1 MRCEESLG
9 RVAIGLGRGVG
20 SKRKRGQLGF
30 RGAIHKA
37 MPCVAES
44 SSASEPF
51 GFLGDSGWASFWGMS
66 LEGAA
71 FRGGGLGRAAPVCN
85 GRSLPASAGGVGD
98 QGNGGL
104 PSLVW
109 VSASSR
115 IVAGPRFQIPAPES
129 DSGFALTTAGDGALF
144 FVELGDD

>member
-1 MRCEESLG
+1 MDVPQALVRSHVGAIKPDQNAVVSRQVWSFCWIRNLFRCEESLG

-30 RGAIHKA
+30 RGAIRKA

-71 FRGGGLGRAAPVCN
+71 FRGGGLGRTAPRV
-85 GRSLPASAGGVGD
+85 
-98 QGNGGL
+98 
-104 PSLVW
+104 
-109 VSASSR
+109 
-115 IVAGPRFQIPAPES
+115 
-129 DSGFALTTAGDGALF
+129 
-144 FVELGDD
+144 